1 MNYSL
6 EFDEAAIV
14 ILGSFNPAIFHP
26 FWFNAKGLIK
36 SEEAETSKIELT
48 HPTITI
54 FSMEW
59 CKVQVDLNRFVI
71 QATSPLHFDQIE
83 DLMLGTFSLLE
94 STPVNALG
102 INRMMHFKL
111 ESRETMDAFGD
122 MIAPKQ
128 VWKDF
133 MHDPGVSTLVMVDPK
148 EKAKKRT
155 QITIQ
160 QSVRLEFGLYI
171 EINNHFDIEDK
182 TVKNL
187 VNILKESWQDS
198 ITKSGEKAKLLL
210 DRVKI

>member
-6 EFDEAAIV
+6 ELDEAAIV

-36 SEEAETSKIELT
+36 SEEAEACKIEVT

-59 CKVQVDLNRFVI
+59 CKVQVELNRFVI
-71 QATSPLHFDQIE
+71 QATSPLHFDQIQ

-111 ESRETMDAFGD
+111 ESRETIDAFGD

-133 MHDPGVSTLVMVDPK
+133 MHDPGVSSLVMVDPK

-160 QSVRLEFGLYI
+160 LSGRLEFGLFI
-171 EINNHFDIEDK
+171 AINNHFDLEDNTAK
-182 TVKNL
+182 DL

-198 ITKSGEKAKLLL
+198 ITKSAEKANLLL

>member
-36 SEEAETSKIELT
+36 SEEAETSKIEVT

-59 CKVQVDLNRFVI
+59 CKVQVELNRFVI
-71 QATSPLHFDQIE
+71 QATSPLHFDQIQ

-128 VWKDF
+128 LWKDF
-133 MHDPGVSTLVMVDPK
+133 MHDPGLSSLVMVDPK
-148 EKAKKRT
+148 ENTKKRT

-160 QSVRLEFGLYI
+160 RSGRFEFGLFI
-171 EINNHFDIEDK
+171 AINNHFDIEDN

-187 VNILKESWQDS
+187 LNILKESWQDN
-198 ITKSGEKAKLLL
+198 ITKSAEKANLLL